1 LPGRVEDGGS
11 FRDFDGLAVYGDFWH
26 IIVLC
31 SSRSKFVG
39 RFLLRL
45 GDDF

>member
-26 IIVLC
+26 IFFNC
-31 SSRSKFVG
+31 SISMNEVSGFGLV
-39 RFLLRL
+39 
-45 GDDF
+45 